1 MTVKQLAFAFI
12 AYVIYNE
19 YRNKRNV
26 EMMRMLYNK
35 Q

>member
-1 MTVKQLAFAFI
+1 MTVKQLAFVFV
-12 AYVIYNE
+12 AYVLYNE
-19 YRNKRNV
+19 YRNQRNL